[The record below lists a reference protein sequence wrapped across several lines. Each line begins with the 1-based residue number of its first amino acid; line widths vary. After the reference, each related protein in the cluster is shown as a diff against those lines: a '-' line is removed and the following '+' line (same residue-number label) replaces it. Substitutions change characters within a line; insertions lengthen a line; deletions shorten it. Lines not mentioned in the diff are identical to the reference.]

1 MVTSGLIIVSSILVA
16 IVREGEFPL
25 PPPQADHSSP
35 DHSIFGRSASAIGH
49 YYGAGQ
55 HNLPQ
60 IAHIALIQSYSL
72 MTFCS
77 RVIITKCQHALVSQ
91 IFCFQ
96 NLKITTW

>member
-1 MVTSGLIIVSSILVA
+1 MVTSGLIIVSLILVA

-35 DHSIFGRSASAIGH
+35 DHSNFCRSASAIGH

-60 IAHIALIQSYSL
+60 IAHITLIRSL
-72 MTFCS
+72 MTVFVLELS
-77 RVIITKCQHALVSQ
+77 SQSVSMLWLVK
-91 IFCFQ
+91 FCFQ